1 MAAYAYSTC
10 VLKKA
15 PQFQLHLATTHAC
28 IDVLSFSDFESAGF
42 SGPSHLNLGDFE
54 MPASREGSTAHK
66 MGNAQSEGGVVITC

>member
-1 MAAYAYSTC
+1 MAAYAYPTC

-15 PQFQLHLATTHAC
+15 PQLQLHLITTHTC
-28 IDVLSFSDFESAGF
+28 IADLPLSDFQSAGF

-54 MPASREGSTAHK
+54 MPASREGSTTHK